1 MGGNVFAVSPKSKGG
16 DAAFRN
22 LQPLCED
29 CGNKKADQLP
39 AEVTVFSDIYFGA
52 YPSDAYEGLFW

>member
-1 MGGNVFAVSPKSKGG
+1 MPRFHGG

-22 LQPLCED
+22 LQPLCTR
-29 CGNKKADQLP
+29 CGQKKGNTLP
-39 AEVTVFSDIYFGA
+39 TEVSVYSDLYFGP